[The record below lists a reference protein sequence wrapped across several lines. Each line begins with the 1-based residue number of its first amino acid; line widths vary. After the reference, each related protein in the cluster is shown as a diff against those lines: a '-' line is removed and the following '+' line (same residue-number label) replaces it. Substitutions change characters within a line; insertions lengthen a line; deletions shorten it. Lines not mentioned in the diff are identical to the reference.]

1 MKSFHFG
8 HTSFCLLIF
17 LFSFVSLGEVCGVI
31 ICYVMSIDRL
41 ENFVVEQNQ
50 TSNEEILVTFWQI
63 LCMEIFNLLVMS
75 F

>member
-41 ENFVVEQNQ
+41 ENFVVELN
-50 TSNEEILVTFWQI
+50 NFK
-63 LCMEIFNLLVMS
+63 
-75 F
+75 